1 MPVRIPPLTERA
13 PRILFEGIVDYAG
26 LYPPTALPMA
36 AAVRNYAHYRGG
48 GAAWVLGRF
57 VCPADALVLFSQ
69 HADALLPRDAGAIP
83 WRLAL
88 IGSGD
93 IAADMQAIAE
103 FNERHRVCFDE
114 VAALVDAYEVRAST
128 REEIAQLDTDLP
140 RDILAYIEVPI
151 GPDAPALI
159 AAVAGAGRRVKL
171 RTGGVTADAF
181 PDRAALVRAL
191 AACVA
196 HDVPAKATAG
206 LHHLLHGSYPVTPDA
221 AALPGEM
228 FGFLNVF
235 LSAALLATGGTPAEA
250 MRLLD
255 EENVTAFELNDHS
268 IAWRDGAVV
277 HHFDRA
283 LLQRVRESVLVS
295 FGSCSFTEP
304 VDESRRAGFV

>member
-26 LYPPTALPMA
+26 LYPPAALAMA
-36 AAVRNYAHYRGG
+36 SAVRNYAHYRGS

-57 VCPADALVLFSQ
+57 VCPADALELFSQ
-69 HADALLPRDAGAIP
+69 KADALLPRDAGAIP

-88 IGSGD
+88 VGSGNV
-93 IAADMQAIAE
+93 AADMQAIAD

-114 VAALVDAYEVRAST
+114 VAAVVDAYEVRATT
-128 REEIAQLDTDLP
+128 REQIVQLDAEIP
-140 RDILAYIEVPI
+140 RDMLTYIEVPLAPHAAMLI
-151 GPDAPALI
+151 DAI
-159 AAVAGAGRRVKL
+159 SNTGRRVKL
-171 RTGGVTADAF
+171 RTGGVTVDAF
-181 PDRAALVRAL
+181 PDRAALVNAL
-191 AACVA
+191 VACISYE
-196 HDVPAKATAG
+196 VPAKATAG
-206 LHHLLHGSYPVTPDA
+206 LHHLLHGSYPITYDA
-221 AALPGEM
+221 AAPSGSM

-235 LSAALLATGGTPAEA
+235 LGAALLANGGMIDTA
-250 MRLLD
+250 MRLVVEQD
-255 EENVTAFELNDHS
+255 ATTFELNDHS
-268 IAWRDGAVV
+268 IVWRDGNAV

>member
-26 LYPPTALPMA
+26 LYPPAALPMA
-36 AAVRNYAHYRGG
+36 SAVRNYAHYRGG

-57 VCPADALVLFSQ
+57 VCPADALELFSQ
-69 HADALLPRDAGAIP
+69 TADPLLPRDFGAIP

-93 IAADMQAIAE
+93 VAADMQAIAE

-114 VAALVDAYEVRAST
+114 VAAVVDAYEVRAAT
-128 REEIAQLDTDLP
+128 LEQIAQLDADIP
-140 RDILAYIEVPI
+140 RDILTYIEVPL
-151 GPDAPALI
+151 GANAPSLI
-159 AAVAGAGRRVKL
+159 AAIANAGRRVKL
-171 RTGGVTADAF
+171 RTGGVTVDAF
-181 PDRAALVRAL
+181 PDRGALVSAL

-196 HDVPAKATAG
+196 NDVPAKATAG
-206 LHHLLHGSYPVTPDA
+206 LHHLLHGRYPVTYDVSSPTGD
-221 AALPGEM
+221 M

-235 LSAALLATGGTPAEA
+235 LSAALLATGGTTNDA

-255 EENVTAFELNDHS
+255 EHDSTTFELNDHS
-268 IAWRDGAVV
+268 IAWHDGQAV

-283 LLQRVRESVLVS
+283 LLQRVRDSVLVS